1 MLDFPSKGCDMKP
14 IENIWANNVNC
25 WEPERKR
32 LAAELIDHAQEQ
44 WELFWTQ
51 EDILRNHVS
60 FMSER
65 LETVIYKGGGWT
77 RY

>member
-14 IENIWANNVNC
+14 IENIWAIIVNC

-44 WELFWTQ
+44 WELFRTQ

-60 FMSER
+60 FMPER